1 MDPVT
6 AAALEAGRRYVLGK
20 LVRWTLVLLPLVLA
34 AGMAAVMFTTL
45 LFAGADDQENVTG
58 SMCSAVEGDPAPLK
72 GGDLTGEQVANAK
85 IVVAVGRRLEVP
97 QRGIVVALMTAL
109 QESTLQNIPYG
120 DRDSVGLFQQRRPWG
135 TTEERLDPATAATMF
150 YTGGRGGQDGLLD
163 IEGWKVM
170 EPTVAAQSV
179 QVSAFPT
186 AYAKWESTALQ
197 LLGAKGMD
205 DVRCTSTNIS
215 TSGIVKAAQKWMGTP
230 YSWGGGGINGPSEGF
245 GRGAGIVGFD
255 CSSLVQNAVYA
266 STGVLLPRTTTPQA
280 RVLAEVSRDAV
291 QAGDLLF
298 FRSRDAPP
306 GTYHHVGIYDGHGG
320 MIHAP
325 RTGKTVERVANVFD
339 NSYWAGQLE
348 FIGRV
353 DGGEGGD
360 QPAPA

>member
-6 AAALEAGRRYVLGK
+6 ATALEAGRRYVLGK
-20 LVRWTLVLLPLVLA
+20 VVRWTLAIAPLVLA

-45 LFAGADDQENVTG
+45 LLAGADDQENVTR
-58 SMCSAVEGDPAPLK
+58 SMCSAVEGDPAPVK

-97 QRGIVVALMTAL
+97 QQGIVVALMTAL

-135 TTEERLDPATAATMF
+135 STDERLDPATAATMF
-150 YTGGRGGQDGLLD
+150 YTGGHGGQDGLLD
-163 IEGWKVM
+163 IEGWKAM
-170 EPTVAAQSV
+170 DPTVAAQSV

-186 AYAKWESTALQ
+186 AYAKWESTATQ
-197 LLGAKGMD
+197 LLGVKGME
-205 DVRCTSTNIS
+205 DVRCTSNVS
-215 TSGIVKAAQKWMGTP
+215 SSGIVKAAQKWMGTP
-230 YSWGGGGINGPSEGF
+230 YSWGGGGIGGPSEGF

-280 RVLAEVSRDAV
+280 RVLGEVRRSEV
-291 QAGDLLF
+291 QAGDLLY
-298 FRSRDAPP
+298 FRSPGAPA
-306 GTYHHVGIYDGHGG
+306 GTYHHVGIYDGQGG

-325 RTGKTVERVANVFD
+325 RMGRTVERVANVFD
-339 NSYWAGQLE
+339 NSYWASQLE

-353 DGGEGGD
+353 GSSKLGD